1 MWTKCTAARRNRA
14 VDVDQCVSNVSE
26 CGADVD
32 LMWVPELPVP
42 VRVPILEEQE
52 IGWVVRIRILK
63 VPTEPLLAVGAL
75 SADHVP
81 ARALEQVAA
90 DHEIPQAFEI
100 RHHPH
105 SLRDLSL

>member
-1 MWTKCTAARRNRA
+1 M
-14 VDVDQCVSNVSE
+14 
-26 CGADVD
+26 D

-42 VRVPILEEQE
+42 VWVPILEEQE

-75 SADHVP
+75 GPDHVP
-81 ARALEQVAA
+81 ARAPEQVAA
-90 DHEIPQAFEI
+90 EHEVSQAFEI

-105 SLRDLSL
+105 SLRGFSLLSEQAGK